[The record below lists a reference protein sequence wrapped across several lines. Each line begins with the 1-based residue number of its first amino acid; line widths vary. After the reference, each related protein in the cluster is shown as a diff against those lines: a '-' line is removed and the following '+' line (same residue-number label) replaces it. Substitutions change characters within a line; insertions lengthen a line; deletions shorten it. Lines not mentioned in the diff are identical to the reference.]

1 MNEAKFYK
9 HTTTISK
16 EDFINQLSDM
26 SPKELVEDISKY
38 EDDWFVEDVEIFR
51 FKSISGLVWMYDCLY
66 LIEMETNDKWVKV
79 PVIITNINT
88 SSGFCAWEYSL
99 DYFEEGFEE
108 EEQSEPFTLN
118 QILERCAEGYRESL
132 EEYLKTKI

>member
-99 DYFEEGFEE
+99 DY
-108 EEQSEPFTLN
+108 
-118 QILERCAEGYRESL
+118 
-132 EEYLKTKI
+132 LKRVLRKKNKANLLL